1 MLNFSARLKKL
12 RKEKGLNQDELA
24 AALGVRKTTISN
36 YETGY
41 SKPTNSMMRQIS
53 EYFGV
58 PISELLEESHVFRES
73 AANVPN
79 MKEIPIYTSL
89 PVAGL
94 IGTIPAYFCSLP
106 SALLGDGEFFALKL
120 SDERMNRSR
129 LSAGSL
135 AIIRHQNFA
144 DDGDIVLVRLKDS
157 IPTMG
162 RYYRSGNGCILS
174 PDSDN
179 NVYRPLIF
187 EKIDESFV
195 IMGKVVHVLE
205 PIV

>member
-1 MLNFSARLKKL
+1 MPNFSARLKKL

-24 AALGVRKTTISN
+24 IALGVRKTTISN

-41 SKPTNSMMRQIS
+41 SKPTNNMLRQIS
-53 EYFGV
+53 EYFGIS
-58 PISELLEESHVFRES
+58 ISELLDEPHVL
-73 AANVPN
+73 
-79 MKEIPIYTSL
+79 KEPMGSSPDTKDIPIYTSL
-89 PVAGL
+89 TATGL
-94 IGTIPAYFCSLP
+94 IGAVPACYCNLP

-135 AIIRHQNFA
+135 AIIRHQNFG
-144 DDGDIVLVRLKDS
+144 DDGDVLLVRQKDS
-157 IPTMG
+157 MPIIG
-162 RYYRSGNGCILS
+162 RYYRSGSGCILS

-179 NVYRPLIF
+179 NVYRPLIV
-187 EKIDESFV
+187 EKLDESFI